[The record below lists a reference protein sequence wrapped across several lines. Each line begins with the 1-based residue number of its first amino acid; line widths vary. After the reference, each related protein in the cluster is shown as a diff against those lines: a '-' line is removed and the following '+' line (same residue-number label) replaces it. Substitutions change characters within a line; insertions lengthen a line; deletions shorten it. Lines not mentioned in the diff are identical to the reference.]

1 MTLIEYISFKIR
13 FILCL
18 TSYRRIMKKTFYTFL
33 IGSLL
38 LSACTD
44 NENNGAKEET
54 APYAQYRIWGE
65 EGRDNVTCLLRFKPS
80 ASSSQTFT
88 LQQPARVQLDSEVLT
103 ADSSR
108 LGGAYYEVQKPLAN
122 FAGDHTITFTAINGK
137 KYTETFAFQPFT
149 IANILPETISRT
161 DLDLQLT
168 GLKSGD
174 QVRVFLLDTSFADN
188 GMNDVQTV
196 TNGRLKISQQQLS
209 QLAPGPITLQLIRE
223 EERPLKNPPKNG
235 GHISISYQITRDLE
249 LSK

>member
-38 LSACTD
+38 LGSCTHND
-44 NENNGAKEET
+44 NTDTKEDT
-54 APYAQYRIWGE
+54 ALYAQYRIWGE

-80 ASSSQTFT
+80 ASSAQTFV
-88 LQQPARVQLDSEVLT
+88 LQQPAKVQLDNEVLT

-108 LGGAYYEVQKPLAN
+108 LGGAYYEIQKPLAG
-122 FAGDHTITFTAINGK
+122 FAGQHTITLTSINGK
-137 KYTETFAFQPFT
+137 KYTEIFTFQPFT
-149 IANILPETISRT
+149 IANTLPGTISRNG
-161 DLDLQLT
+161 LSLPLNR
-168 GLKSGD
+168 LKSGD
-174 QVRVFLLDTSFADN
+174 MVRVFLLDTSFADN
-188 GMNDVQTV
+188 GMNELQTV
-196 TNGRLKISQQQLS
+196 TNGRLEISSQQLS
-209 QLAPGPITLQLIRE
+209 RLAPGPVTLQLIRE